1 MDGRYQDYI
10 RQNKNKIG
18 ISVIILIFLIA
29 LGITV
34 LSRIHMN
41 PLIVPS
47 NKKVYV
53 AGDGSGDFNCNGTDD
68 QMEINQALIYVAKNQ
83 PFTTVHLR
91 GPNTYVISNTIF
103 IGNNTVLEGDPTA
116 VIKLENGANWP
127 AGKPMITGMNSAG
140 IHGVTI
146 KGFEIYGNHDNN
158 EDKKKGDGYYNM
170 IRFHYSKDI
179 QVHDMYMH
187 DGHGDGLRVRNS
199 SNIQFYN
206 NKVYKLGHD
215 GFYAIECENVSAWNN
230 CITCRT
236 DSGLRA
242 RDSNHIK
249 FHDNMI
255 DSFYNWSAGSSGI
268 QIEKSKNKVN
278 DVEVYN
284 NTIHDTYGPG
294 IWLIGYGKPYLKVDA
309 KNIHIYNNTLYSTG
323 KNPNI
328 DWVGG
333 IVTSG
338 FYDTLIE
345 NNVFDGVYHAAI
357 IHMYPKSVDYNIDLS
372 PKGVGYTTIVRNN
385 IIVNT
390 QKRKKDPDGT
400 GYGVIN
406 YLPETHTFM
415 LENNLLYNNMAGR
428 YKNADSKTDLY
439 LDPLFVD
446 RKNHDYRL
454 TPNVQ
459 REQKTAIRE
468 FLRCEIQK
476 IRTIIT

>member
-1 MDGRYQDYI
+1 
-10 RQNKNKIG
+10 
-18 ISVIILIFLIA
+18 
-29 LGITV
+29 
-34 LSRIHMN
+34 
-41 PLIVPS
+41 
-47 NKKVYV
+47 
-53 AGDGSGDFNCNGTDD
+53 
-68 QMEINQALIYVAKNQ
+68 
-83 PFTTVHLR
+83 
-91 GPNTYVISNTIF
+91 
-103 IGNNTVLEGDPTA
+103 
-116 VIKLENGANWP
+116 
-127 AGKPMITGMNSAG
+127 
-140 IHGVTI
+140 
-146 KGFEIYGNHDNN
+146 
-158 EDKKKGDGYYNM
+158 
-170 IRFHYSKDI
+170 
-179 QVHDMYMH
+179 
-187 DGHGDGLRVRNS
+187 
-199 SNIQFYN
+199 
-206 NKVYKLGHD
+206 
-215 GFYAIECENVSAWNN
+215 
-230 CITCRT
+230 
-236 DSGLRA
+236 
-242 RDSNHIK
+242 
-249 FHDNMI
+249 
-255 DSFYNWSAGSSGI
+255 
-268 QIEKSKNKVN
+268 
-278 DVEVYN
+278 
-284 NTIHDTYGPG
+284 
-294 IWLIGYGKPYLKVDA
+294 
-309 KNIHIYNNTLYSTG
+309 LYSTG

-406 YLPETHTFM
+406 YLPETHTFV

-459 REQKTAIRE
+459 RDQKTAIRE
-468 FLRCEIQK
+468 FLRCEIQQ